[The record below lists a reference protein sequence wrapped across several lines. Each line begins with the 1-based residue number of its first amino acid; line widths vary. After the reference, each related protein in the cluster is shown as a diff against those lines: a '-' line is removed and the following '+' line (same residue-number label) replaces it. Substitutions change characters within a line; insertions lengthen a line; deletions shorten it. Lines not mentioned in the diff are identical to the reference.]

1 MSEFVRIGSAFI
13 NKDTIKSL
21 VIEHNCVQ
29 EENRYGI
36 IELRA
41 SDIFIIVTTN
51 EGTNEYFID
60 DDDINSWFEFIKTW
74 YNTDDPM
81 EYSGSLLRSSKIRQ
95 VKTYG
100 YGKIVDYETYKREY
114 ED

>member
-21 VIEHNCVQ
+21 VIERNCVQ
-29 EENRYGI
+29 EENDIGLLD
-36 IELRA
+36 LRT
-41 SDIFIIVTTN
+41 SDLFIIVNTN
-51 EGTNEYFID
+51 EGTNEFFIED
-60 DDDINSWFEFIKTW
+60 DDLHTWFEFIKTW

-81 EYSGSLLRSSKIRQ
+81 KYSATLCQSAKIRQ

-100 YGKIVDYETYKREY
+100 YGKIVDYEIYKREY